1 MTEQKPSILSSEF
14 DAAVKAAVAEAIESH
29 RKLGHSI
36 SIWRDGQ
43 VITLAASQIPQVQ
56 IENNIKTN
64 G

>member
-1 MTEQKPSILSSEF
+1 
-14 DAAVKAAVAEAIESH
+14 VKAAIAEVIEEH

-36 SIWRDGQ
+36 SIWHDGQ
-43 VITLAASQIPQVQ
+43 VITLAANQIPQVQ